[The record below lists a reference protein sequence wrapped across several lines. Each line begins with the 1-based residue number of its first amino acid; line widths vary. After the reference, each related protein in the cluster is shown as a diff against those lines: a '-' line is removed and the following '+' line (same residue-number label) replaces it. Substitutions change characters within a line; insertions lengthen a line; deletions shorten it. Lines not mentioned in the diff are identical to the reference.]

1 MPKGPTKAP
10 ADPQEWHALAND
22 YRSVAAVTD
31 SVATQRAYNEIAHH
45 CNQIAIRL
53 SRLEK
58 AETRRRILRT
68 A

>member
-10 ADPQEWHALAND
+10 AGAPEWHELAND
-22 YRSVAAVTD
+22 YRAVAALAD
-31 SVATQRAYNEIAHH
+31 SIATQRAYNEVAHH
-45 CNQIAIRL
+45 CDQIAIRL

-58 AETRRRILRT
+58 AEARRRILRT